1 MWVRFLVLAT
11 LTPIGLACFDGSEAV
26 RASNFS
32 AETDPY
38 GSFVFEGVSLIDSQ
52 DGSIVSICADKIADR
67 KRRTAYGLIT
77 YENLKELHVLGA
89 KMKVS
94 LGHGDTILIR
104 LRQTLTTLAALN
116 HPSPLEDLDA
126 NLVDTDASVLT
137 RIRFTDLLITV
148 HLPDQR
154 MFSIETKA
162 ARLNLI
168 PSAFVFLRPLTVLL
182 DDGGKLEA
190 SRAVWS
196 EEHGGIYFPEG
207 YEMNGVSGPR
217 EGVLTISTRGFFLSG
232 TSTPLPSFKMR
243 DLIEE
248 RENALLGLLL
258 NRVPKALLP
267 VVLMLQLPWSGEG
280 NVADAIAS
288 RRR

>member
-1 MWVRFLVLAT
+1 MLAT
-11 LTPIGLACFDGSEAV
+11 LTPIGLACFDEPEAV

-32 AETDPY
+32 TETDPY
-38 GSFVFEGVSLIDSQ
+38 DSFLLKGVSFIESQ
-52 DGSIVSICADKIADR
+52 NGRSIVSIYADKIADR

-89 KMKVS
+89 KIKVS
-94 LGHGDTILIR
+94 LGPGDTILEL
-104 LRQTLTTLAALN
+104 LRQSLTMLAGLN

-126 NLVDTDASVLT
+126 NLLDTDASVLT

-148 HLPDQR
+148 QLPDQR
-154 MFSIETKA
+154 MLSIETKA

-196 EEHGGIYFPEG
+196 EEHGGVYFPEG

-217 EGVLTISTRGFFLSG
+217 AGVLTISTRGFFLSG
-232 TSTPLPSFKMR
+232 ASTPLPSITIR
-243 DLIEE
+243 DLIEDQE
-248 RENALLGLLL
+248 RALLGPLLK
-258 NRVPKALLP
+258 RVPKALLP
-267 VVLMLQLPWSGEG
+267 VVLMFQPQ
-280 NVADAIAS
+280 
-288 RRR
+288 